1 MSSKK
6 KSKQLTQQSCEPLR
20 PRRRGKEAA
29 CVPATDAPRRGP
41 LVGVAAADA
50 AGPPPCSE
58 PFPAIPEET
67 ETSGSS
73 PGLVR
78 LS

>member
-1 MSSKK
+1 M
-6 KSKQLTQQSCEPLR
+6 
-20 PRRRGKEAA
+20 EAA
-29 CVPATDAPRRGP
+29 CVPATDALRRAP

-67 ETSGSS
+67 EASGSS
-73 PGLVR
+73 LGLAH